1 MVGVI
6 VPTIRLRDFCFRYH
20 EAVKL
25 HSLLLIVFLDNYV
38 IDHLHEFLVA
48 YGLPTEPLVP

>member
-6 VPTIRLRDFCFRYH
+6 VPTIRLRDFCFRHH

-25 HSLLLIVFLDNYV
+25 HSLLLIVFLDNNV

-48 YGLPTEPLVP
+48 YGLTTEPLVP